1 MQPAKVASAA
11 VYHNI
16 HVKFWNQTN
25 QGKLSIS
32 YQNSRTLS
40 DERRT
45 FFPASNRALGLS
57 FLCLQKCS
65 VVKKPQAGVHG
76 KSSKVYYIGIEI
88 NEKKCLEHGGESAHV
103 SFDLCDLIV
112 V

>member
-57 FLCLQKCS
+57 FLCLQK
-65 VVKKPQAGVHG
+65 VLRGQEAPGRGPREEQQGLQRRDRDQRGEVPQALWRVGTC
-76 KSSKVYYIGIEI
+76 K
-88 NEKKCLEHGGESAHV
+88 L
-103 SFDLCDLIV
+103 
-112 V
+112 